1 MKKIIYSLMLIGS
14 MFGLTGCQDITT
26 EDHSVI
32 TYYVAFEMQGDPLML
47 VTVGTSYT
55 EPGVIA
61 TEKGVDV
68 TSSVQIGGDVVD
80 PNTIGLYKV
89 VYSGTNID
97 GFTTSIERTVIVCNP
112 AVTTDISGTYK
123 SVTGTHRKNL
133 STQATVPYAGYPI
146 VITKIAPGF
155 FGISDFFGGYY
166 HPRLSA
172 TNPNYNSTTVMY
184 GYVQLN
190 TDNTLGLLTSF
201 TDYWNDSLDDLK
213 NAAYDPIAGTIYW
226 EAIYADNVL
235 SFNVLLKK

>member
-14 MFGLTGCQDITT
+14 IFGLTGCHDVTT
-26 EDHSVI
+26 EDKSDI
-32 TYYVAFEMQGDPLML
+32 TYYVAFEMLGDPLML
-47 VTVGTSYT
+47 VTVGTSYD

-89 VYSGTNID
+89 VYSGTNVD
-97 GFTTSIERTVIVCNP
+97 GFTTSTERTVIVCNP
-112 AVTTDISGTYK
+112 AITTDISGNYK
-123 SVTGTHRKNL
+123 TISGTHRKNL
-133 STQATVPYAGYPI
+133 NTNAVVNYAGYPI

-155 FGISDFFGGYY
+155 FSISDFFGGYY

-172 TNPNYNSTTVMY
+172 TNPNYNSTSVMY
-184 GYVQLN
+184 GFVQLN
-190 TDNTLGLLTSF
+190 SDNSLGLLTSH
-201 TDYWNDSLDDLK
+201 TDYWGDSLDGMINGK
-213 NAAYDPIAGTIYW
+213 YDPVAGTVYW
-226 EAIYADNVL
+226 EALYADNVL